1 MKQLYFSIESRKGG
15 VGKTTV
21 ALNMCKMLRK
31 KGYAVLLL
39 DCDITGTSSA
49 ESSKNSEF
57 WKDEINVIKYF
68 DHDNKE
74 KPVNLLTLFCKRNS
88 QEEKKG
94 EEGNEPWALENFD
107 YKEDQTNIIGS
118 ELYEGKQLIVDPRYL
133 MDEMHSYWVL
143 SLMKDLTDDFFGR
156 FQKAA
161 VVIDNSPGYVG
172 LGRAVH
178 EWFTDLGPEK
188 AHFLMVSSLDEQDV
202 KSSIAAAV
210 EIKRLMEGKIRV
222 AKYFNKLKEEDQDSK
237 EESFLKSD
245 SHFDRF
251 FYKLVEDDDYPIGD
265 YPLSKYAAIIFNKVL
280 PECLEDDSD
289 YKFSDV
295 LKEKGDQEIMGALY
309 GSSNINSTS
318 FMIPYDPLV
327 NTQFFGKYLHHR
339 EVEIQFYWEKRF
351 AKLDEDVKK
360 YFSSNEVI
368 NAAYELSRFINRLK
382 TSIEKRGS
390 RRLAASIKAEWF
402 PSYCVSNVRSMVDR
416 IAYYNRPDAIHN
428 VKTID
433 RKEIVSYSK
442 TILDLFIREK
452 NLFRYSPVLYSFQNY
467 LNTLARAEK
476 GNRNIQLLIT
486 LSLFFNILI
495 TIHKGKFNG
504 DDYRSFL
511 ANEASR
517 SSKNDYTRYIG
528 ANLPITKDIKINR
541 DDFADIIGVCFDKFY
556 SATCYALIRLIDLKK
571 DYELLTSILKTLIIN
586 LQRNLIP
593 LEVSDYLDRV
603 IVKKEDTK
611 ENKISIER
619 LFSDAYSMS
628 LFEDVIQKN
637 IFKNWNL

>member
-1 MKQLYFSIESRKGG
+1 MNQLFFSIESRKGG
-15 VGKTTV
+15 VGKTTI

-31 KGYAVLLL
+31 KGYVVLML
-39 DCDITGTSSA
+39 DCDITGTSSS
-49 ESSKNSEF
+49 ETSENSEF
-57 WKDEINVIKYF
+57 WKDEINVIKYL
-68 DHDNKE
+68 DKNNNE

-88 QEEKKG
+88 QEKQG
-94 EEGNEPWALENFD
+94 EEENEPWTPDIFN
-107 YKEDQTNIIGS
+107 YKEDKTNIIGS
-118 ELYEGKQLIVDPRYL
+118 ELYEEKQLIVDPRYL
-133 MDEMHSYWVL
+133 MDEIHSYWVL
-143 SLMKDLTDDFFGR
+143 SLLKDLTLDFFGR

-188 AHFLMVSSLDEQDV
+188 AHFLLVSSIDEQDV

-222 AKYFNKLKEEDQDSK
+222 AKYFHKLNEGEDQDSK
-237 EESFLKSD
+237 EESFMKSD

-295 LKEKGDQEIMGALY
+295 LKEKGDQEIMGALS

-318 FMIPYDPLV
+318 LMIPYDPLV

-368 NAAYELSRFINRLK
+368 NATYELNRFINRLK

-390 RRLAASIKAEWF
+390 RRLAASIKVEWF
-402 PSYCVSNVRSMVDR
+402 PSYCMNNVRSMVDR

-433 RKEIVSYSK
+433 RKEIVSFSK
-442 TILDLFIREK
+442 TILDLFIKEK
-452 NLFRYSPVLYSFQNY
+452 NLFRYSPVLYSFLNY

-486 LSLFFNILI
+486 LSLFFNTLI
-495 TIHKGKFNG
+495 TIHKEKFNG
-504 DDYRSFL
+504 DDYRGFL
-511 ANEASR
+511 ANEATR

-528 ANLPITKDIKINR
+528 AKVPITKDIKINR
-541 DDFADIIGVCFDKFY
+541 DDYADIIGVCFDKFY
-556 SATCYALIRLIDLKK
+556 SVTCYALIRLIDMKK
-571 DYELLTSILKTLIIN
+571 DYKLLMSVLKTLIVN

-603 IVKKEDTK
+603 IVKKEDIK
-611 ENKISIER
+611 ENKTSIER
-619 LFSDAYSMS
+619 LLSDAYSMS
-628 LFEDVIQKN
+628 VFEDVIQKI